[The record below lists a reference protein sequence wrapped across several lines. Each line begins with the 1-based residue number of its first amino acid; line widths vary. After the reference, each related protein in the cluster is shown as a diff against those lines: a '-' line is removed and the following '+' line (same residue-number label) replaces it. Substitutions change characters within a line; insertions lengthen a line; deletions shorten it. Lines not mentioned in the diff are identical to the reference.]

1 VFTSLALIKR
11 LGELTMRQGAGLSDP
26 DNRDY
31 RISDI
36 QIISAMAAASAMNA
50 VIVFSLY
57 ISSTAGTAL
66 YSRPWMLWLL
76 NPLLLYWF
84 GRALMMAH
92 RREMPDD
99 PIIYTFR
106 DSASRITVAAM
117 ICIMLAAI

>member
-1 VFTSLALIKR
+1 
-11 LGELTMRQGAGLSDP
+11 
-26 DNRDY
+26 
-31 RISDI
+31 
-36 QIISAMAAASAMNA
+36 MNA

-57 ISSTAGTAL
+57 ISSAAGTAL

-76 NPLLLYWF
+76 NPLLLYWL

-117 ICIMLAAI
+117 ICITLAAI